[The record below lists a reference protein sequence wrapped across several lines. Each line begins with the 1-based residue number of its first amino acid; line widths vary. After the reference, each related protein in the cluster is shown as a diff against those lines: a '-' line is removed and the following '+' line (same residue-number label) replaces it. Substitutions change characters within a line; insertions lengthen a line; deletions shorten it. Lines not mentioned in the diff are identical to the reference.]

1 MPKSAMTISD
11 KGSLVRKRMFSG
23 LGKRDGVFDL
33 RKSEIEQIRSNVLE
47 IPMDNM
53 VLVQVLYARQHGSQ
67 NGDGIPL

>member
-1 MPKSAMTISD
+1 
-11 KGSLVRKRMFSG
+11 MFSG